1 MDLHVLARQAVNVLP
16 LPFFQKYTINAYIV
30 SYCIFQAAIV
40 QQSKHLVFVR
50 ITNYYML
57 AWLKAGTLTIQFVS
71 PRVSE
76 TLLS

>member
-50 ITNYYML
+50 ITN
-57 AWLKAGTLTIQFVS
+57 
-71 PRVSE
+71 
-76 TLLS
+76 